1 MSEPVRLVES
11 EASPEDGPEYRPPG
25 LALRGRSY
33 IGLVRVLAGLAAW
46 TLGLSAAPGA
56 AKTPSMRELLA
67 RYARAVS
74 EPGAA
79 TIEHAETTGSLAGAR
94 LTGSFHA
101 WQQGD
106 DERVDQN
113 LGPRVDRTLRLGD
126 QLFAQDSNGNVR
138 RLTGVLAR
146 RDRTR
151 RLIDSGG
158 FASEPERCIMRGLA
172 EVEGRRT
179 YALDVAAEGGETET
193 VYLDAV
199 TWLPVRVAYDDDDGR
214 TTIDYSDW
222 RTIEGHRF
230 AFRSVESDGDHRFD
244 TTQLTSS
251 VSLDVPIDPGVFAPL
266 VQRPIEMAGT
276 EVVSLTWYGGHLYA
290 PVRIGGRPY
299 TFLVDTGAQ
308 DILIDRHVAAELHLA
323 PLGAFEASGASRT
336 GGLQLVRLGEFDVG
350 SGRLHDLVV
359 STIDLGATTAGA
371 FRIDGILGY
380 PFFATTAVRLDV
392 ANRTMTFGPPG
403 SLALSGQRIDI
414 DLDRSFPEA
423 HVNLGGKTAASLLVD
438 TGNAAELLL
447 YKPFIEMHPG
457 IVPFSATER
466 ESFGIGGETQ
476 SYRSLLDMLDVAGF
490 RLYHVET
497 DVMLATSGAFAD
509 RFDAGNLGLGV
520 LRNFIV
526 TFDYAGGAM
535 YVEKSATFDDGSL
548 RA

>member
-1 MSEPVRLVES
+1 
-11 EASPEDGPEYRPPG
+11 
-25 LALRGRSY
+25 
-33 IGLVRVLAGLAAW
+33 
-46 TLGLSAAPGA
+46 
-56 AKTPSMRELLA
+56 MRELLA
-67 RYARAVS
+67 RYERAAS
-74 EPGAA
+74 EPDAA
-79 TIEHAETTGSLAGAR
+79 AIEHAETTGSLAGAR
-94 LTGSFHA
+94 LTGTFHA

-113 LGPRVDRTLRLGD
+113 LGPRLDRTLRLGD
-126 QLFAQDSNGNVR
+126 RLFAQDSNGDVR
-138 RLTGVLAR
+138 PLTGVLAR

-151 RLIDSGG
+151 RFIDSGG
-158 FASEPERCIMRGLA
+158 FASAPERCVLRGLA
-172 EVEGRRT
+172 AVEGRRA

-193 VYLDAV
+193 LYLDAV
-199 TWLPVRVAYDDDDGR
+199 TSLPDRVAYDDDDGR

-244 TTQLTSS
+244 TTQITSS
-251 VSLDVPIDPGVFAPL
+251 VSLDVPIDPSVFAPL
-266 VQRPIEMAGT
+266 VQRPIDMTGS
-276 EVVSLTWYGGHLYA
+276 EVVPLAWYGGHLYA
-290 PVRIGGRPY
+290 PVRILGRPY

-308 DILIDRHVAAELHLA
+308 DILIDRHVAADLHLA
-323 PLGAFEASGASRT
+323 PLGAFEASGVSRT
-336 GGLQLVRLGEFDVG
+336 GGLQLVRLGELDVG
-350 SGRLHDLVV
+350 SGRLRDLVV
-359 STIDLGATTAGA
+359 STIDLGASTSGA

-403 SLALSGQRIDI
+403 SLAVAGQRLDI

-423 HVNLGGKTAASLLVD
+423 HVNLGGNTAASLLVD
-438 TGNAAELLL
+438 TGDAAELLL
-447 YKPFIEMHPG
+447 YKPFVDMHPG
-457 IVPFSATER
+457 IVPFSETER

-476 SYRSLLDMLDVAGF
+476 SYRSLLDVLDVAGYK
-490 RLYHVET
+490 LYHVET

>member
-1 MSEPVRLVES
+1 LVHF
-11 EASPEDGPEYRPPG
+11 
-25 LALRGRSY
+25 
-33 IGLVRVLAGLAAW
+33 LAGLAAW
-46 TLGLSAAPGA
+46 TLGLSAVPVA
-56 AKTPSMRELLA
+56 AKAPSVRELLA
-67 RYARAVS
+67 RYARAAS
-74 EPGAA
+74 DPGAA
-79 TIEHAETTGSLAGAR
+79 AIEHAETTGSLAGAR

-106 DERVDQN
+106 DERVDQI

-146 RDRTR
+146 RERTQR
-151 RLIDSGG
+151 FIDSGA
-158 FASEPERCIMRGLA
+158 FVSAPERCVPRGPA
-172 EVEGRRT
+172 PVEGRRT
-179 YALDVAAEGGETET
+179 YALDVAPEGGETET
-193 VYLDAV
+193 LYLDAV
-199 TWLPVRVAYDDDDGR
+199 TGLPDRVAYDDDDGR

-230 AFRSVESDGDHRFD
+230 AFRTVESDGNHRFD
-244 TTQLTSS
+244 TTQITSS

-266 VQRPIEMAGT
+266 VQRPIDMTGS
-276 EVVSLTWYGGHLYA
+276 EVVPLAWYGGHLFA
-290 PVRIGGRPY
+290 PVRISGRPY

-308 DILIDRHVAAELHLA
+308 DILIDRHVAADLHLA
-323 PLGAFEASGASRT
+323 PLGAFEASGAART
-336 GGLQLVRLGEFDVG
+336 GGLQLVRLDEFDVG

-359 STIDLGATTAGA
+359 STIDLGASTSGA

-403 SLALSGQRIDI
+403 SLALALAGQRLDV

-423 HVNLGGKTAASLLVD
+423 HVNLGGNTAASLLID
-438 TGNAAELLL
+438 TGDAAELLL
-447 YKPFIEMHPG
+447 YKPFVDMHPG
-457 IVPFSATER
+457 IVPFSVTER
-466 ESFGIGGETQ
+466 ESFGIGGQTQ
-476 SYRSLLDMLDVAGF
+476 SYRSLLDVLDVAGF
-490 RLYHVET
+490 KLYHVET

-526 TFDYAGGAM
+526 TFDYTGGAI